1 MHYGLFKSYYLPI
14 IFVWFVCLWYLKKSI
29 TRKKIRLSDH
39 KETEKIPICLM
50 FFTNKNNNQSV
61 KSTSQQTKSIQMAM
75 ANIEITWIDYICV
88 IQQQRQLPG

>member
-1 MHYGLFKSYYLPI
+1 
-14 IFVWFVCLWYLKKSI
+14 
-29 TRKKIRLSDH
+29 
-39 KETEKIPICLM
+39 M

-88 IQQQRQLPG
+88 IQQQRQLPGCSTMEFTFFLFTKF